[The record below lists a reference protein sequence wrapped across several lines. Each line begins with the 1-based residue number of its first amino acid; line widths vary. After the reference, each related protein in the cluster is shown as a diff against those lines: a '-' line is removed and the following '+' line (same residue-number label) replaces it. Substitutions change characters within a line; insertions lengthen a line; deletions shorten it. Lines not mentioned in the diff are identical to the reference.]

1 VRTRRLGSD
10 KGSVLIEVVAFAVVG
25 FGLVL
30 TLGHQLMEQERK
42 VLELQG
48 IARNSMRAYLLQP
61 TSSLAEHVSRFQDQ
75 SKLWAEER
83 IDISVRCLPN
93 TCNVANTVI
102 WLELQALDVD
112 AKSFGVSS
120 G

>member
-1 VRTRRLGSD
+1 MRTKRFIND
-10 KGSVLIEVVAFAVVG
+10 AGSVLIEVVAFAVVG

-30 TLGHQLMEQERK
+30 TLGLQLMEQERK

-61 TSSLAEHVSRFQDQ
+61 SSSMYEHVSRFQDQ

-83 IDISVRCLPN
+83 IDVSVRCVPIE
-93 TCNVANTVI
+93 CNVANTVI
-102 WLELQALDVD
+102 WLELNGLELD